1 MSGRKNA
8 LTPYYA
14 IGSVSAGASVSG
26 SMGAD
31 IEGPVTDVMW
41 LDNIG
46 FQVSWTSANAVGT
59 IEVQGSNNYDPRLQ
73 TGDFIAL
80 TFSPALDQPASDNGS
95 YLINVN
101 QFPFR
106 YIRIFYDRTSG
117 TGDLE
122 VTLTAKMI

>member
-1 MSGRKNA
+1 
-8 LTPYYA
+8 
-14 IGSVSAGASVSG
+14 
-26 SMGAD
+26 MGAD